1 LINLA
6 FNSRKRVSNLVLTFK
21 FVSLF
26 LLYGAISYLLL
37 SLTNIPNLVA
47 AFSSQ
52 LALKLFFGLNSI
64 LSISQ
69 QFPLLQ
75 TPNLTAQITDLCSG
89 KIELAVLFGIVF
101 ASFEKKMDYRIYGFV
116 VGAAVMLLFNAIRI
130 STTIY
135 YFDAGELEWSAALH
149 DFLFRMFLIVII
161 VTYYA
166 IWYYYDQ
173 PRKKKAKSAR

>member
-1 LINLA
+1 M
-6 FNSRKRVSNLVLTFK
+6 
-21 FVSLF
+21 
-26 LLYGAISYLLL
+26 
-37 SLTNIPNLVA
+37 
-47 AFSSQ
+47 
-52 LALKLFFGLNSI
+52 
-64 LSISQ
+64 
-69 QFPLLQ
+69 
-75 TPNLTAQITDLCSG
+75 
-89 KIELAVLFGIVF
+89 FGIVF